1 MGMLDHWHPVHPSR
15 KLKPGAT
22 VGIQLAGRLICL
34 YRTESGAVAA
44 VDDVCPHRRLKLSY
58 GTVVGEHIQC
68 KYHGWKFDPCGYG
81 ESPSTPKMTACTEA
95 FDTREEHGYVW
106 VKSKASDPVFPEIN
120 KDKYYPLGTF
130 YHECPAPLEL
140 TLDNFNEIEHS
151 GTVHDTFGYDLDRMH
166 EVRVRFE
173 TTDTSVRV
181 INVGPTKRIFRPFA
195 WLLGIRDGDLFHDDW
210 TTHFSPVYSV
220 FDHWWT
226 SPDGGRE
233 SMIRWRLYIFYYP
246 IDPMRTAVV
255 SFVYAKSKYP
265 GPTGG
270 LRLAKPLFRME
281 VDREIQQDINMLRHM
296 GSLDTGIEGLKLS
309 RFDKVLGLTRERI
322 NKIYRGT
329 TPASQPLANGRVP
342 LIA

>member
-15 KLKPGAT
+15 DLKKGAT
-22 VGIQLAGRLICL
+22 AGVQVAGRLICL
-34 YRTESGAVAA
+34 YRTEGGAVAA

-58 GTVVGEHIQC
+58 GKVVGDRIEC
-68 KYHGWKFDPCGYG
+68 KYHGWKFDPCGNG
-81 ESPSTPKMTACTEA
+81 ESASTPKMTTCTEA
-95 FDTREEHGYVW
+95 FDTREAHGYVW
-106 VKSKASDPVFPEIN
+106 LKSKQSNPVFPEIN
-120 KDKYYPLGTF
+120 ADNFYPLGTF
-130 YHECPAPLEL
+130 RHESPAPLEL
-140 TLDNFNEIEHS
+140 TVDNFNEIEHS

-173 TTDTSVRV
+173 TTDDKVRV
-181 INVGPTKRIFRPFA
+181 INVGPTKRLFRPFA

-233 SMIRWRLYIFYYP
+233 SMIRWRLYIFYWP
-246 IDPMRTAVV
+246 IDDTRTAVT
-255 SFVYAKSKYP
+255 SFVYAKSRYP
-265 GPTGG
+265 GKVGG
-270 LRLAKPLFRME
+270 LRLAKPIFRLE
-281 VDREIQQDINMLRHM
+281 VDREIRQDIAMLKHM

-322 NKIYRGT
+322 NRVYRGLA
-329 TPASQPLANGRVP
+329 PAAQPQANGRYP

>member
-15 KLKPGAT
+15 TLKKGTAAG
-22 VGIQLAGRLICL
+22 VQVAGRLICL
-34 YRTESGAVAA
+34 YRTASGQAAA

-68 KYHGWKFDPCGYG
+68 KYHGWKFDTCGYG

-106 VKSKASDPVFPEIN
+106 IKTKQSNPRFPEIN
-120 KDKYYPLGTF
+120 KDKFYSLGTF

-173 TTDTSVRV
+173 TTDDSVRV

-246 IDPMRTAVV
+246 ITPDRTAVV

-281 VDREIQQDINMLRHM
+281 VDREIRQDINMLRHM
-296 GSLDTGIEGLKLS
+296 GSLDVGIDGLKLS

-322 NKIYRGT
+322 NRIYRGT
-329 TPASQPLANGRVP
+329 APAAGPLANGRVP